1 MHIRINRLK
10 QIFPR
15 ILWTYGELLIDWN
28 VEMLLNCKKK
38 ESEVQLKIRR
48 KVAGSC
54 KSLVYL
60 LKLILFLSYFTVCRQ
75 MSIGVFALFG
85 TKSYRSQDILTSYAD
100 KFHTFRLI
108 FNCTSDSFFLQFN
121 NISTFQFWQPSWI
134 GGFHTYF

>member
-1 MHIRINRLK
+1 
-10 QIFPR
+10 
-15 ILWTYGELLIDWN
+15 
-28 VEMLLNCKKK
+28 MLLNCKKK

-100 KFHTFRLI
+100 KFHMPYVTVSSVMEKMAGSYELHMKPPLTRVLRDLI
-108 FNCTSDSFFLQFN
+108 VSHNWN
-121 NISTFQFWQPSWI
+121 NISYVYDSDAGMLFKITCIYCTSSI
-134 GGFHTYF
+134 